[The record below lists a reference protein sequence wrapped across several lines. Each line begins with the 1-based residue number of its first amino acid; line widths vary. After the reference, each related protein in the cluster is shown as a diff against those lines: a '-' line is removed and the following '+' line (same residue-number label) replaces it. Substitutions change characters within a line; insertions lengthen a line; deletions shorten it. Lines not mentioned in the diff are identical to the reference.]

1 MRRQLNSKDV
11 QPDTQLL
18 ILSDERNTQG
28 KGTAGVYRF
37 QENQDG
43 NSRVSG
49 ICVFRSRCLHSIRVS
64 SRSRTDDSDETIL
77 KNIYK
82 LTQDEEFLRF
92 STSGFTLVLE
102 QYKHLSDRIQS
113 ILKPFDAKVMFDKPY
128 NNMIT
133 KALL

>member
-1 MRRQLNSKDV
+1 MKEIPKAKEPREYIAFRKIRMETRECPAYVFFAVDAF
-11 QPDTQLL
+11 TQYAFHL
-18 ILSDERNTQG
+18 
-28 KGTAGVYRF
+28 GV
-37 QENQDG
+37 EP
-43 NSRVSG
+43 
-49 ICVFRSRCLHSIRVS
+49 
-64 SRSRTDDSDETIL
+64 DDSDETIL